1 MKIDFEITQNGLTY
15 RDALHLP
22 DDHTLTQA
30 EIEAM
35 QIERFNNWVTF
46 VEAASNTPTEEP
58 QAE

>member
-22 DDHTLTQA
+22 DEHALTQA

-35 QIERFNNWVTF
+35 QMERFNNWAAF
-46 VEAASNTPTEEP
+46 VEAASNAPAD
-58 QAE
+58 QVDG